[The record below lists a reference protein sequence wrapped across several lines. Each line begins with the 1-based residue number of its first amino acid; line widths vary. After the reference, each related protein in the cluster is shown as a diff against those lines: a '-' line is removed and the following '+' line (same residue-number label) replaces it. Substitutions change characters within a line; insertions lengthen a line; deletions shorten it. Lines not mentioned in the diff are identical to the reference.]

1 MSKVEYI
8 SRKDLFKLHHIKPNI
23 RLISIFVDDIG
34 DIDIWSSSHS
44 YYYHS
49 FPDSMKW
56 APSNILYYS
65 YVAVAKIGSDTY
77 SIQKSRNK
85 KFEIN
90 LDLLSDEQLVSLIKE
105 SESDLDTILLMSK
118 EYNFLIDI
126 KSFLQKTLAD
136 WCHNNRGRIAGTK
149 YGL

>member
-23 RLISIFVDDIG
+23 RLISIFVDENIG
-34 DIDIWSSSHS
+34 GNS
-44 YYYHS
+44 YCNS

-77 SIQKSRNK
+77 SIQKSCNI
-85 KFEIN
+85 KFELN
-90 LDLLSDEQLVSLIKE
+90 LDLLSDEQLISLIK
-105 SESDLDTILLMSK
+105 ESDLDTILLISK
-118 EYNFLIDI
+118 EYNFLIDL
-126 KSFLQKTLAD
+126 KSFKEKTITD